1 MRAFDKV
8 SKFFFNQMLLD
19 ILRSIKG
26 WSLFS
31 TFYIGS
37 LTADKALKQESAK
50 VDRIK
55 QKYYESQNPFIGTFW
70 RVFVCLLRFFSLYMW
85 VCVCLFEFR
94 GMCVE
99 MLTEAWRGI
108 LWCWDYRQVWKL
120 SLPSLLQK
128 QVLLITELSLYPQEL
143 IFIWKKQSCV

>member
-55 QKYYESQNPFIGTFW
+55 HKYYESQNPFIGTFW
-70 RVFVCLLRFFSLYMW
+70 RVFVSLLRFFSPFM
-85 VCVCLFEFR
+85 
-94 GMCVE
+94 
-99 MLTEAWRGI
+99 
-108 LWCWDYRQVWKL
+108 
-120 SLPSLLQK
+120 
-128 QVLLITELSLYPQEL
+128 
-143 IFIWKKQSCV
+143 